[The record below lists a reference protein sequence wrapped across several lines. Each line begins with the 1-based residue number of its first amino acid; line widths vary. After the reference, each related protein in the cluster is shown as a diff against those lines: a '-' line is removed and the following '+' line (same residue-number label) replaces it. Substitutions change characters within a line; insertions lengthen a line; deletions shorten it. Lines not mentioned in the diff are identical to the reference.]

1 MIGEGITTNLK
12 GINSELKR
20 TVEYLKEAKTL
31 SSDIKKNTQGVGFG
45 NGGTG
50 NSGNSVMPGIGGVPA
65 ANGTAGSSMKGLG
78 SYAAQF
84 GLGLAKFGAAA
95 ATTGFNAL
103 PNTTQVITGATKY
116 YNAALGQGV
125 GRKLMASATFSAM
138 QGGLTGIGSDAATA
152 QQLAGMGIGFS
163 SAQGSQYMRTLTGV
177 SNAAKYMNMDNATA
191 ASAIGG
197 LKSGSMSANLMR
209 NFGIQT
215 SDYRTGKTL
224 TQGQIFEQLA
234 SRMQTGKQLTKE
246 NIMDSYQRGFLGENL
261 RNSGLSEDQQGMFVQ
276 YLLAKAEGKN
286 MDLEDPNAMAEL
298 MKGKDL
304 NPAQAGY
311 DINTSE
317 SKLQN
322 KVADSYIAGQQKA
335 VGYIEAFNSALEQTP
350 PLILELKA
358 GFDTLLGSNGTG
370 NVIKGAADA
379 LTAFTETVLGLIGM
393 LAAGGM
399 LKGAGGLLGGKGGKG
414 GKGGVP
420 GAGTPAK
427 GGKVKPGA
435 SPKAG
440 GGLTVKGG
448 AAAAGVIGGVQ
459 LATDVI
465 QGNTDSATIG
475 TDVGSLVGG
484 VAGAALG
491 GAALSFIPG
500 VGTVLG
506 ATLGG
511 MAGSWLGGMAGEWV
525 GTTFFGGGDTRS
537 SSGLGTSTSTNTN
550 KSVSFKMPVSGPI
563 TSGFGP
569 RAPINGSANFHD
581 AIDIGAAE
589 GTPIGASADGEVIFV
604 GVWGTGGNTVKIKHA
619 NGYTSIYCHMSKTAT
634 SVGAQVKQGNCIGY
648 VGSTGN
654 STGPHLH
661 FAIQNASGQFIDPL
675 SVINGTVS
683 VSSTGT
689 QDSAQQQKTSSDV
702 LIGYATSTSSESLID
717 QRAKRAAGPLQGLRM
732 GGGGAVNVLT
742 NKPSATIGAGR
753 SSKGTTKGMGSYD
766 NDAPRAKEGDPYVAQ
781 DGPVNVHAG
790 EAILTAE
797 QASVWRDEQRG
808 FGGRGRGAN
817 VTINLTVASAS
828 EAEARRFA
836 KIVQSYLE
844 EDGMV
849 GRMGRN

>member
-1 MIGEGITTNLK
+1 MIDEGIASNLK
-12 GINSELKR
+12 GINSELKQ
-20 TVEYLKEAKTL
+20 TVEYLQKAKTL
-31 SSDIKKNTQGVGFG
+31 SADIKKNTQGVGFG

-50 NSGNSVMPGIGGVPA
+50 NSGNSLMPGMGGVSA
-65 ANGTAGSSMKGLG
+65 ANGSAGLSMGGMRGAIGQTA
-78 SYAAQF
+78 
-84 GLGLAKFGAAA
+84 LGLARFGTAV

-103 PNTTQVITGATKY
+103 PNTTQVIGNATKY

-125 GRKLMASATFSAM
+125 SRRLMTDATFSAM
-138 QGGLTGIGSDAATA
+138 RGGLTGIGSDAATA

-163 SAQGSQYMRTLTGV
+163 TAQGSQYMRTLTGV

-215 SDYRTGKTL
+215 SNYQTGQTL

-261 RNSGLSEDQQGMFVQ
+261 RNSGMSEDQQAMFVQ

-286 MDLEDPNAMAEL
+286 MDLEDPNAMADL

-335 VGYIEAFNSALEQTP
+335 VGIIEDFNNILEKTP
-350 PLILELKA
+350 PLLLELKS

-370 NVIKGAADA
+370 NVIKGLGDA
-379 LTAFTETVLGLIGM
+379 LTGLTETVLGLIGM

-399 LKGAGGLLGGKGGKG
+399 LNGAGNLLGGKGGKG
-414 GKGGVP
+414 GKGG
-420 GAGTPAK
+420 GTSAGNK
-427 GGKVKPGA
+427 GGKGA
-435 SPKAG
+435 KVSPKAG
-440 GGLTVKGG
+440 PKLSTGAKVGGG
-448 AAAAGVIGGVQ
+448 AAVGAVMGGVQ
-459 LATDVI
+459 LASDI
-465 QGNTDSATIG
+465 AAGNTDSGTMGGDIGAT
-475 TDVGSLVGG
+475 VGG
-484 VAGAALG
+484 VLG
-491 GAALSFIPG
+491 GIAGMLIPVPGLDIAASVALS
-500 VGTVLG
+500 T
-506 ATLGG
+506 
-511 MAGSWLGGMAGEWV
+511 AGSWAGGQAGQWIGE
-525 GTTFFGGGDTRS
+525 TFFGSGDTKS
-537 SSGLGTSTSTNTN
+537 SSGLGTSTSVNTN
-550 KSVSFKMPVSGPI
+550 KTISFKMPINGPI

-581 AIDIGAAE
+581 AIDISAPE
-589 GTPIGASADGEVIFV
+589 GTPIGATADGEVVFV

-619 NGYTSIYCHMSKTAT
+619 NGYTSIYCHMSKTAA
-634 SVGAQVKQGNCIGY
+634 SVGAQVKQGACIGY

-675 SVINGTVS
+675 SVVNGTVS

-689 QDSAQQQKTSSDV
+689 QDSAQQGKATTDV
-702 LIGYATSTSSESLID
+702 LIGYASSISTDSMID
-717 QRAKRAAGPLQGLRM
+717 QRAKRAAGPVQGIRM
-732 GGGGAVNVLT
+732 SGGGAVNILT
-742 NKPSATIGAGR
+742 NKPAATIGSGK

-766 NDAPRAKEGDPYVAQ
+766 NDAPRAKTGDPYVAQ

-797 QASVWRDEQRG
+797 QAAVWRDEQRG
-808 FGGRGRGAN
+808 FGGRSKGAN

>member
-1 MIGEGITTNLK
+1 MAVGDGTVSNLK
-12 GINSELKR
+12 GMTSELKQI
-20 TVEYLKEAKTL
+20 VDYLKEAKGLTA
-31 SSDIKKNTQGVGFG
+31 DIKKNSQGITFG

-50 NSGNSVMPGIGGVPA
+50 NSGNSMMPGMGNVSAADGGAGAAMSGMKAGRAAMFGGVA
-65 ANGTAGSSMKGLG
+65 SLVSAGVS
-78 SYAAQF
+78 
-84 GLGLAKFGAAA
+84 
-95 ATTGFNAL
+95 TGFNAL
-103 PNTTQVITGATKY
+103 PNTTQVIQGATKY

-138 QGGLTGIGSDAATA
+138 AGGLTGVGSDAATA
-152 QQLAGMGIGFS
+152 QQLAGMGVAFS
-163 SAQGSQYMRTLTGV
+163 TDKSSQYMRTLTGV
-177 SNAAKYMNMDNATA
+177 SNAAKYLNMENSSSTA
-191 ASAIGG
+191 AIGG
-197 LKSGSMSANLMR
+197 LKSGSMSSTLMR
-209 NFGIQT
+209 NFGIKT
-215 SDYRTGKTL
+215 SDWNTGKTL

-234 SRMQTGKQLTKE
+234 QRMQTGKKLTKE

-286 MDLEDPNAMAEL
+286 MDLEDANAMKAFGE
-298 MKGKDL
+298 GKEI

-322 KVADSYIAGQQKA
+322 KVSDSYITGQQKA
-335 VGYIEAFNSALEQTP
+335 VGMIESFNNLLEQTP
-350 PLILELKA
+350 PLLLEFKSQ
-358 GFDTLLGSNGTG
+358 FDTLLGSNGTG
-370 NVIKGAADA
+370 SVIKGLGEA
-379 LTAFTETVLGLIGM
+379 LTALTTTVVGLTSMLGN
-393 LAAGGM
+393 AAA
-399 LKGAGGLLGGKGGKG
+399 LKALTGGAGTKPGANPGAN
-414 GKGGVP
+414 P
-420 GAGTPAK
+420 GAGPKAK
-427 GGKVKPGA
+427 PGVKPA
-435 SPKAG
+435 LKAG
-440 GGLTVKGG
+440 GGG
-448 AAAAGVIGGVQ
+448 AAVAAVMGGVQ
-459 LATDVI
+459 LVSDLV
-465 QGNTDSATIG
+465 QGNTDSGTMGRDIG
-475 TDVGSLVGG
+475 GIAGG

-491 GAALSFIPG
+491 GALGSFIGPA
-500 VGTVLG
+500 GTVIG
-506 ATLGG
+506 GTLGYMG
-511 MAGSWLGGMAGEWV
+511 GQWLGETAGEWV
-525 GTTFFGGGDTRS
+525 GNTFFGGGDTKS

-550 KSVSFKMPVSGPI
+550 KTISFKMPVNGPV
-563 TSGFGP
+563 TSPFGP

-589 GTPIGASADGEVIFV
+589 GTPIGATADGEVIFV
-604 GVWGTGGNTVKIKHA
+604 GVWGTGGNTVKMKHA
-619 NGYTSIYCHMSKTAT
+619 NGYTSIYCHMSKTNT
-634 SVGAQVKQGNCIGY
+634 SVGAKVKQGGCIGY

-675 SVINGTVS
+675 SVVNGTVS

-689 QDSAQQQKTSSDV
+689 QDSSGTENNMSDIV
-702 LIGYATSTSSESLID
+702 IGYATSTNSSSLID
-717 QRAKRAAGPLQGLRM
+717 SRAKQASKSVQGLRM
-732 GGGGAVNVLT
+732 GGGGAAVNVLT
-742 NKPSATIGAGR
+742 NKPTATLGSGK

-766 NDAPRAKEGDPYVAQ
+766 NNAPRAKDGDAYVAQ

-797 QASVWRDEQRG
+797 QASEWRDSQRG
-808 FGGRGRGAN
+808 FGGKGRGSN